1 MKMSK
6 LVEVGDEYRLGDF
19 YKNNGWRRATFF

>member
-6 LVEVGDEYRLGDF
+6 LVEVGDEYRLGVF
-19 YKNNGWRRATFF
+19 YKNNGRGLATFF